1 MGQAPT
7 PVTYVY
13 AVIKRAVLSNG
24 DENRLVIRARVDA
37 AHTVETSRQATRDL
51 GGQDVIYGHIVEP
64 FEEREQLWIQR
75 YNRVQSSN
83 CLNDHVAVAYNE
95 PIVVD
100 GLIGDAIV
108 SEIL

>member
-13 AVIKRAVLSNG
+13 AVIERAVLSNS

-51 GGQDVIYGHIVEP
+51 GGQDVIDGHVVETL
-64 FEEREQLWIQR
+64 EEREHQWIQR
-75 YNRVQSSN
+75 HNRVQSSN
-83 CLNDHVAVAYNE
+83 CLNDHVAVALNE
-95 PIVVD
+95 PVVVD
-100 GLIGDAIV
+100 GL
-108 SEIL
+108 